1 MSENVKK
8 VFKSYYVATPVARKR
23 FRKWLVENDLNYKK
37 FSQKC
42 GCSMAYIS
50 AVING
55 KRHIT
60 KSVIDKFHKAGYDLL

>member
-1 MSENVKK
+1 MGEK
-8 VFKSYYVATPVARKR
+8 VIAIYKSYYVATPVARKR
-23 FRKWLVENDLNYKK
+23 FKKWLIENDLNYKK
-37 FSQKC
+37 FSQMC
-42 GCSMAYIS
+42 GCSIAYIS